1 MTTRMTTICS
11 SKAAPS
17 APAHSEAVT
26 GDKTEG
32 DNKNESEKDFVP
44 KFEEQLILD
53 SELISISA
61 KNVNGKRRADEVIL
75 LSLQN
80 KTDKEMVF
88 FPTYLINEAGMVFPL
103 YLSQNVIGPK
113 EELASVLHFAG
124 DYFSGDLAYG
134 AFSYYQSLGLG
145 DALGDFRLVMTAHEK
160 NGEDIKEL
168 ARIETL
174 TVKTEQSG
182 TEANLE
188 NIHAKEKVLDREEI
202 TIYFADSFSI
212 PGETADDNT
221 YIVLLYC
228 ENKSGTDFRLV
239 TENYKYNDKFADN
252 NTVNSHEILADTNS
266 FYKLYFRTGEF
277 DKSGVE
283 TIEKIECDAG
293 GFMPEKKE
301 VLFYENRVVINVP
314 QPWRDIRETS

>member
-113 EELASVLHFAG
+113 AELSGVLHFFT
-124 DYFSGDLAYG
+124 DYMAETAHG
-134 AFSYYQSLGLG
+134 AFSYYKRLGLG
-145 DALGDFRLVMTAHEK
+145 DTLGDFKLELAIQELK
-160 NGEDIKEL
+160 ENGHKEL
-168 ARIETL
+168 AKAETL
-174 TVKTEQSG
+174 TVKTAKSG
-182 TEANLE
+182 TAAKLE
-188 NIHAKEKVLDREEI
+188 NIYSKEKVLDREEI

-266 FYKLYFRTGEF
+266 FYKRYFRTGEF